1 MENEW
6 IGFKE
11 REKRIVFEKGI
22 ENSEKK
28 YKNAKDLTGKV
39 TKEQRKSTSGWEE
52 KLWKTM
58 IKSVDFSLK

>member
-6 IGFKE
+6 IGFEE
-11 REKRIVFEKGI
+11 REKGIVFEKGI
-22 ENSEKK
+22 ENSEK
-28 YKNAKDLTGKV
+28 NAKDLTGKV
-39 TKEQRKSTSGWEE
+39 RKEQRKSTSGWEE